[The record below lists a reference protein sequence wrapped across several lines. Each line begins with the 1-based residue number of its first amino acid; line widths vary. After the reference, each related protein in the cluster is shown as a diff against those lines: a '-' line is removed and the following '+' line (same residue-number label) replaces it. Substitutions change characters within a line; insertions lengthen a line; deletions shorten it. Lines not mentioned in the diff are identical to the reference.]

1 MENETRGMKQFMLM
15 LLLASGIDIVAPE
28 PIKEAKLKELGLEEG
43 DEAFSKLNEILE
55 EVSEDKRLALIKGAM
70 VSNLTPTQLLT
81 IHDFLHGVITGILD
95 FCKENPEYK
104 KEPSDPEEALS
115 KIFNI

>member
-15 LLLASGIDIVAPE
+15 LLLASGTDIVAPE
-28 PIKEAKLKELGLEEG
+28 PIKKAKLKELGLEKS
-43 DEAFSKLNEILE
+43 DEAFSKLNKIFE
-55 EVSEDKRLALIKGAM
+55 EVDEDKKLALVKGAI
-70 VSNLTPTQLLT
+70 VSNLTPTQLMT
-81 IHDFLHGVITGILD
+81 IHEFIHEVITSILD

-104 KEPSDPEEALS
+104 KEPSDPEEAMS